1 MVVKPFHTLQHL
13 QPPGYVGEKFGL
25 PALSNQ
31 TTWNSVTPYLNTSG
45 RIPKADPGFVL
56 ETASHSLKEKESLL
70 HFASQARHHPL
81 FLCLVGV
88 VAGAMYLL
96 HRYWD
101 CAVGCERRSD
111 LKGPK
116 GLPFIGNLMW
126 ALKNRDPLGYQVY
139 AQHKYGYGNT
149 HTLPGLGRLID
160 ISRPDWIEH
169 VQKTKFSNY
178 VKGEQFHDQM
188 RDVLGD
194 GIFTSDGDRW
204 KMQRKVASRIFTIS
218 SFKAIITQTIRE
230 DCALVEKLIESYAK
244 EGTVF
249 NLQELYFKFTLSSFV
264 KIAFS
269 QDIKALS
276 EPDSPDTFGD
286 AFNYAQKVLD
296 MRFVQPWW
304 KIAER
309 FSETGKKMRA
319 ARKIVEDFTTN
330 IVEARRQES
339 DATGDKAEPE
349 NNRKDLLDL
358 FMAYRSSDGQRL
370 SNQQLKDTIL
380 NLMIAGRDT
389 TAEALS
395 WMSWHILTKPD
406 VYSSI
411 RREIDASLDD
421 QGEQAG
427 LEIDYDVFEQHTA
440 KLSTFQETLRLH
452 PSIPKNIRRALQ
464 DDVLPNGGPRVR
476 KGDIM
481 LYSDWAMARNPDIWG
496 SDACKFKPSRWMDK
510 ETGSTVKYSQFQ
522 AHFFNAGPRLCLGQK
537 LASYE
542 VVQLI
547 HHIFAK
553 FDIELVDLGPKMS
566 AGPNKVPD
574 YLNSLTHPMKRP
586 LMVKATIRS
595 RSAPST

>member
-1 MVVKPFHTLQHL
+1 MDSKAIHTLQYL
-13 QPPGYVGEKFGL
+13 QPHRFFGDR
-25 PALSNQ
+25 LSQIPLMNQ
-31 TTWNSVTPYLNTSG
+31 TWTSAVSGFNRSSG
-45 RIPKADPGFVL
+45 RVL
-56 ETASHSLKEKESLL
+56 ASSLFNAASKPLVQTEPLLGLTA
-70 HFASQARHHPL
+70 QARHHPIL
-81 FLCLVGV
+81 VCLIVFAFGTS
-88 VAGAMYLL
+88 YLL
-96 HRYWD
+96 FRYWD
-101 CAVGCERRSD
+101 CAIGCERRSD

-116 GLPFIGNLMW
+116 GLPLIGNLLW
-126 ALKNRDPLGYQVY
+126 ALKNHDPLSYQVY

-149 HTLPGLGRLID
+149 HSLPGLGRLID

-169 VQKTKFSNY
+169 VQKTKFANY

-194 GIFTSDGDRW
+194 GIFTSDGERW
-204 KMQRKVASRIFTIS
+204 KMQRKVASRIFTVS
-218 SFKAIITQTIRE
+218 SFKAIITHTIRE
-230 DCALVEKLIESYAK
+230 DCKLVEKLIESYAK

-269 QDIKALS
+269 QDIMALS
-276 EPDSPDTFGD
+276 EPGRPDTFGD

-319 ARKIVEDFTTN
+319 ARKIVEEFSN
-330 IVEARRQES
+330 SIVESRRSETE
-339 DATGDKAEPE
+339 AMGEKAKPE
-349 NNRKDLLDL
+349 GSRKDLLDL
-358 FMAYRSSDGQRL
+358 FMAYRSSDGQGL

-395 WMSWHILTKPD
+395 WMSWHMLTKPD

-411 RREIDASLDD
+411 REEIDASLHADG
-421 QGEQAG
+421 QQEG

-440 KLSTFQETLRLH
+440 KLTTFHETLRLH

-476 KGDIM
+476 KGDLM
-481 LYSDWAMARNPDIWG
+481 LYSDWAMARNPEIWG
-496 SDACKFKPSRWMDK
+496 PDACEFKPSRWMDEK
-510 ETGSTVKYSQFQ
+510 TGSTVKYSQFQ
-522 AHFFNAGPRLCLGQK
+522 AHFFNGGPRLCLGQK

-553 FDIELVDLGPKMS
+553 FDLELVDLGPKKS
-566 AGPNKVPD
+566 AGFDKVPD

-586 LMVKATIRS
+586 LMVRATIRA
-595 RSAPST
+595 RNEATP